1 MSRRP
6 IQQQEL
12 KYDDVVEEVL
22 EEGEED
28 DELFEDDE
36 AMMEHQMDQAE
47 IAQIHEPELDSP
59 EEREKFYQEVR
70 TPSIYR
76 GITSHS
82 SFKKSW

>member
-1 MSRRP
+1 VSRRP
-6 IQQQEL
+6 TQQQEL
-12 KYDDVVEEVL
+12 EYGVVEEVQ

-36 AMMEHQMDQAE
+36 ETMEHQAGHGE

-70 TPSIYR
+70 TLAIYR
-76 GITSHS
+76 GTLLILRS
-82 SFKKSW
+82 KSW